1 MSDASRSEAALSIPL
16 QPVAAA
22 PADMAAPSAPEDVA
36 LTSEPKETEVTA
48 LGVLDIR
55 AAKSTRLFALGYATT
70 VFLSAFL
77 LFQVQPLVSKAILP
91 WFGGAPAVWTTCML
105 VFQALLFFGY
115 LYAHLMKG
123 FGAKT
128 RTIVH
133 LTVLGVA
140 ILSLPILPGDAW
152 KPENVDSP
160 VTAIMAILL
169 VCVGVPFFVLST
181 SGPLLQDWF
190 RRTHPNRSPYRLY
203 ALSNA
208 GSLLA
213 LVSYPFVIEPAFS
226 LPVQSWIWSVSFGLF
241 AALCATLGV
250 VALRKQTTGF
260 ASIEDASQ
268 EAKKIDRKPL
278 SFGRAALW
286 FALAAVPSAMLLATT
301 NQVCLDVAAVPFLWV
316 VPLSLY
322 LLTFVICFD
331 APKRYSRTVGLAA
344 LLFSTLAMTAAFVGA
359 QNASIG
365 FQAFAFFFGLFA
377 CAYFCHG
384 ELARL
389 KPEPARLTTYFLI
402 IAAAGLAG
410 GAFVSLLAPAI
421 FTTFLE
427 IHVAIAATLA
437 IALVVLFRR
446 DAGSTVAARPIVV
459 PGGFAVRHSGSKAAL
474 APAVDGTTWMWGM
487 LLSADLMVVTFIGY
501 QTAGVAHPNVL
512 DSQRN
517 FFGVLRVRTKDA
529 DDPGEALLEMMH
541 GRIAHGSQ
549 YLDPK
554 RARTPTYYYGPSSG
568 VGLALRHHQAE
579 EPRRIAVAGL
589 GAGTLALYGKPTDF
603 LRFYEINP
611 AVVEL
616 AKERFIYLP
625 TCEAKWDV
633 VVADARLALERELAT
648 GEAPY
653 DVLVLD
659 AFAGDSI
666 PTHLLT
672 TEAFAIYLDR
682 LSPAGILAVHI
693 SNRHFDL
700 VPVLAAAAERYDL
713 ATRAVETTGDSFGAT
728 AASWMLLSPS
738 EQAFDGVAF
747 ASLPPIPRDRQ
758 VVWTDRRCDLFSV
771 LRPIR
776 WSEFLYASTIDE
788 SFDAHRQSGEQALKK
803 NRLDEAEAE
812 LRAALALH
820 HDHAEAWMTL
830 GRALEKQDRPDEALA
845 AYEKARELDPKDAE
859 IARRLGQAL
868 AATDA
873 SRAESLLREALKLDP
888 RDPYA
893 SVSLA
898 DLLSER
904 GETAE
909 ARQLY
914 EKAVAVDPRQSHAA
928 ERLQAIDA
936 AEARSTEN

>member
-1 MSDASRSEAALSIPL
+1 MSDASRSEAVRPPSVEPAAALSE
-16 QPVAAA
+16 
-22 PADMAAPSAPEDVA
+22 SED
-36 LTSEPKETEVTA
+36 SEVTA
-48 LGVLDIR
+48 LGVFESG
-55 AAKSTRLFALGYATT
+55 AAASTRLFALGYATT

-105 VFQALLFFGY
+105 VFQALLFLGY

-133 LTVLGVA
+133 LTILGLA

-152 KPENVDSP
+152 KPESVDSP
-160 VTAIMAILL
+160 VTAIMAILV

-190 RRTHPNRSPYRLY
+190 RRTHPGRSPYRLY

-213 LVSYPFVIEPAFS
+213 LLSYPFVIEPAFS
-226 LPVQSWIWSVSFGLF
+226 LPVQSWIWSISFGLF
-241 AALCATLGV
+241 VALCSTLGLA
-250 VALRKQTTGF
+250 ALRKQIS
-260 ASIEDASQ
+260 AKPSLDAKSSEQ
-268 EAKKIDRKPL
+268 SERKSL

-286 FALAAVPSAMLLATT
+286 FGLAAVPSAMLLATT

-344 LLFSTLAMTAAFVGA
+344 LVLSTLAMTAAFVGA

-427 IHVAIAATLA
+427 IHVAIASTLA
-437 IALVVLFRR
+437 LALIVLFRR
-446 DAGSTVAARPIVV
+446 DAGTAGAAKPIFVPEGFEVRRPDLKRASTPN
-459 PGGFAVRHSGSKAAL
+459 
-474 APAVDGTTWMWGM
+474 VDGTTWMWGL

-501 QTAGVAHPNVL
+501 QTAGLAHPESL

-517 FFGVLRVRTKDA
+517 FFGVLRVRTKNA
-529 DDPGEALLEMMH
+529 DDPEEAMLEMMH

-549 YLDPK
+549 FLDEK
-554 RARTPTYYYGPSSG
+554 RAKTPTYYYAPKSG
-568 VGLALRHHQAE
+568 VGLALRHHRAS

-589 GAGTLALYGKPTDF
+589 GAGTLALYGTPGDF

-616 AKERFIYLP
+616 AKERFTYLP
-625 TCEAKWDV
+625 TCQAEWDV
-633 VVADARLALERELAT
+633 VVADARLALEREVARD
-648 GEAPY
+648 EKPY

-672 TEAFAIYLDR
+672 TEAFAIYLER
-682 LSPAGILAVHI
+682 LAPDGILAVHI

-700 VPVLAAAAERYDL
+700 TPVLAAAAERYQL
-713 ATRAVETTGDSFGAT
+713 STRAVETTSDSDGAS
-728 AASWMLLSPS
+728 AASWMLLSPT
-738 EQAFDGVAF
+738 AGALDAPAF
-747 ASLPPIPRDRQ
+747 AGFPPIPSDRQ

-776 WSEFLYASTIDE
+776 WGDFLYSGAS
-788 SFDAHRQSGEQALKK
+788 H
-803 NRLDEAEAE
+803 
-812 LRAALALH
+812 
-820 HDHAEAWMTL
+820 
-830 GRALEKQDRPDEALA
+830 
-845 AYEKARELDPKDAE
+845 
-859 IARRLGQAL
+859 
-868 AATDA
+868 
-873 SRAESLLREALKLDP
+873 
-888 RDPYA
+888 
-893 SVSLA
+893 
-898 DLLSER
+898 
-904 GETAE
+904 
-909 ARQLY
+909 
-914 EKAVAVDPRQSHAA
+914 
-928 ERLQAIDA
+928 
-936 AEARSTEN
+936 

>member
-1 MSDASRSEAALSIPL
+1 MSDASRSETSTGDDRSQREESSPREVTSLGIFDAD
-16 QPVAAA
+16 A
-22 PADMAAPSAPEDVA
+22 PA
-36 LTSEPKETEVTA
+36 
-48 LGVLDIR
+48 R
-55 AAKSTRLFALGYATT
+55 ARLFAFGYAAT

-105 VFQALLFFGY
+105 VFQALLFLGY

-123 FGAKT
+123 FSATT

-133 LTVLGVA
+133 LTVLGLA
-140 ILSLPILPGDAW
+140 ILSLPILPGDVW
-152 KPENVDSP
+152 KPENVESP
-160 VTAIMAILL
+160 VSAIVLILL

-190 RRTHPNRSPYRLY
+190 RRTHPGRSPYRLY

-226 LPVQSWIWSVSFGLF
+226 LPTQSWTWSLSFGLF

-250 VALRKQTTGF
+250 VALRKQKSSQ
-260 ASIEDASQ
+260 ASAANVLRVIENA
-268 EAKKIDRKPL
+268 EKRPL
-278 SFGRAALW
+278 SLGRAVLW

-331 APKRYSRTVGLAA
+331 APKRYSRTVGLTAV
-344 LLFSTLAMTAAFVGA
+344 LFSTLAMTAAFVSA
-359 QNASIG
+359 QNSSIG

-402 IAAAGLAG
+402 VAAAGLAG

-437 IALVVLFRR
+437 LALVVLFRR
-446 DAGSTVAARPIVV
+446 DAGSTATSKPIVV
-459 PGGFAVRHSGSKAAL
+459 PEGFEVRRLGSRGTV
-474 APAVDGTTWMWGM
+474 PPTVDGSTWMWGL
-487 LLSADLMVVTFIGY
+487 LLSADLMIVTFIGY
-501 QTAGVAHPNVL
+501 QTAGVAHPELL

-517 FFGVLRVRTKDA
+517 FFGVLRVRTKNA
-529 DDPGEALLEMMH
+529 DDPEEALLEMMH

-549 YLDPK
+549 FLDPEK
-554 RARTPTYYYGPSSG
+554 SRTPTYYYGPTSG
-568 VGLALRHHQAE
+568 VGLALRHHKAG

-589 GAGTLALYGKPTDF
+589 GAGTLALYGGPNDF

-616 AKERFIYLP
+616 AKERFVYLP
-625 TCEAKWDV
+625 TCQAKYDV
-633 VVADARLALERELAT
+633 VVADARLGLEREVAA
-648 GEAPY
+648 GEARY

-659 AFAGDSI
+659 AFSGDSI

-682 LSPAGILAVHI
+682 LAADGLLAVHI

-700 VPVLAAAAERYDL
+700 VPVLAAAAARYDL

-738 EQAFDGVAF
+738 ENAFGGLAFDG
-747 ASLPPIPRDRQ
+747 LPPISSDRK
-758 VVWTDRRCDLFSV
+758 VDWTDRRCDLFSV
-771 LRPIR
+771 LRPIQ
-776 WSEFLYASTIDE
+776 WSEVLYARPLDD
-788 SFDAHRQSGEQALKK
+788 SFVARREAGERALKK
-803 NRLDEAEAE
+803 EQYVEAETE

-820 HDHAEAWMTL
+820 DDHAATWVTL
-830 GRALEKQDRPDEALA
+830 GETLRKLGRSAEALA
-845 AYEKARELDPKDAE
+845 AFEKARELDPKNAE
-859 IARRLGQAL
+859 AARRLGQAL
-868 AATDA
+868 ASADAT
-873 SRAESLLREALKLDP
+873 RAEALLREALSLDP
-888 RDPYA
+888 RDA
-893 SVSLA
+893 DACSALA
-898 DLLSER
+898 DLLSDR
-904 GETAE
+904 GESVE
-909 ARQLY
+909 ARKLY
-914 EKAVAVDPRQSHAA
+914 QKALAIDPRQTHAA
-928 ERLQAIDA
+928 ERLPAMNRV
-936 AEARSTEN
+936 EGRSSGN

>member
-1 MSDASRSEAALSIPL
+1 MTDAPLPETSTQSVDSPRVSALASSTDETRGNASVRGENVSL
-16 QPVAAA
+16 GLFDAAA
-22 PADMAAPSAPEDVA
+22 SP
-36 LTSEPKETEVTA
+36 
-48 LGVLDIR
+48 
-55 AAKSTRLFALGYATT
+55 STRLFAFGYATT

-105 VFQALLFFGY
+105 VFQALLFLGY
-115 LYAHLMKG
+115 LYAHLMKD
-123 FGAKT
+123 FGPRT
-128 RTIVH
+128 RTVVH
-133 LTVLGVA
+133 LGILTLA
-140 ILSLPILPGDAW
+140 ILSLPILPGNAW

-160 VTAIMAILL
+160 VTAIVLILL
-169 VCVGVPFFVLST
+169 VCVGTPFFVLST

-226 LPVQSWIWSVSFGLF
+226 LPIQSWIWSISFGLF
-241 AALCATLGV
+241 AALCATLGIA
-250 VALRKQTTGF
+250 ALRRQTSLVERSEET
-260 ASIEDASQ
+260 ANSEVESAP
-268 EAKKIDRKPL
+268 AKPL
-278 SFGRAALW
+278 SIGRVVLW

-331 APKRYSRTVGLAA
+331 APKRYSRTLALAA
-344 LLFSTLAMTAAFVGA
+344 LLLSTMAMTTAFVGA

-365 FQAFAFFFGLFA
+365 FQAIAFFSGLFA

-389 KPEPARLTTYFLI
+389 KPEPARLTTYFLV

-437 IALVVLFRR
+437 LALVVLFRP
-446 DAGSTVAARPIVV
+446 DPSKTKTARPIAV
-459 PGGFAVRHSGSKAAL
+459 PEGFEVQHPAAKRS
-474 APAVDGTTWMWGM
+474 APPTVDGTTWLWGM
-487 LLSADLMVVTFIGY
+487 LLSADLIVVIFIGW
-501 QTAGVAHPNVL
+501 QTAGVSHPDLL

-517 FFGVLRVRTKDA
+517 FFGVLRVRTKNA
-529 DDPGEALLEMMH
+529 DVPEEALLEMLH

-549 YLDPK
+549 FLDPK
-554 RARTPTYYYGPSSG
+554 KARTPTYYYGPSSG
-568 VGLALRHHQAE
+568 VGLALRNHRAG

-589 GAGTLALYGKPTDF
+589 GAGTLALYGDPEDF

-611 AVVEL
+611 TVVEL
-616 AKERFIYLP
+616 AKERFVYLP
-625 TCEAKWDV
+625 TCESEWDV
-633 VVADARLALERELAT
+633 VVADARLALEREAD
-648 GEAPY
+648 GSEPPY

-682 LSPAGILAVHI
+682 LAKDGILAVHI

-700 VPVLAAAAERYDL
+700 TPVLAAAARTFDL
-713 ATRAVETTGDSFGAT
+713 ASRSVETTGDSFGAT
-728 AASWMLLSPS
+728 AASWILLSPS
-738 EQAFDGVAF
+738 ESAFQGVAF
-747 ASLPPIPRDRQ
+747 EGLPRLSTEEV
-758 VVWTDRRCDLFSV
+758 VVWTDRRCDLLSV
-771 LRPIR
+771 LRPIP
-776 WSEFLYASTIDE
+776 WSEFVYDSPVDE
-788 SFDAHRQSGEQALKK
+788 EFESRRKAGEEALKEG
-803 NRLDEAEAE
+803 RYDEAEAE
-812 LRAALALH
+812 LRAALVLH
-820 HDHAEAWMTL
+820 DDHAGAWTTL
-830 GRALEKQDRPDEALA
+830 GEVLTKLDRRDEASA
-845 AYEKARELDPKDAE
+845 SFERAHELDPTNAE
-859 IARRLGQAL
+859 AARLLAL
-868 AATDA
+868 AVVADDPA
-873 SRAESLLREALKLDP
+873 RAESLLRDAIRHDA
-888 RDPYA
+888 RDPHA
-893 SVSLA
+893 MTALA
-898 DLLSER
+898 DSLYER
-904 GETAE
+904 GDFSE
-909 ARQLY
+909 ARALY
-914 EKAVAVDPRQSHAA
+914 EKALAIDPRQTRA
-928 ERLQAIDA
+928 EDRL
-936 AEARSTEN
+936 EAMRNSRSTRTGD